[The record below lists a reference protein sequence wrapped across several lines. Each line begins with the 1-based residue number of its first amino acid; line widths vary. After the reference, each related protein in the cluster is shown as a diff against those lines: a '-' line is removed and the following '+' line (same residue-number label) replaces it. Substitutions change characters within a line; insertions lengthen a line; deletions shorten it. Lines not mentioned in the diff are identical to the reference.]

1 MTFRED
7 KVNEIISYKP
17 GWIIRNGNLVFLFFF
32 ILLISI
38 SFFIYYP
45 EVITIPARLMQDSV
59 TKAGIEKNENENFK
73 KSILVHKSLLGKVQA
88 GDSVVIN
95 FENNIA
101 GNLQQ
106 ISGTIAGTLDSTGLK
121 DSIALYINGAG
132 NIGAGEKII
141 SADNL
146 VTVRITTQGQ
156 RLSVYLW
163 KQLKGV
169 LKIKE

>member
-1 MTFRED
+1 MTSRED

-32 ILLISI
+32 ILLISV
-38 SFFIYYP
+38 SFFIHYP
-45 EVITIPARLMQDSV
+45 EVITMPARLMQDTV
-59 TKAGIEKNENENFK
+59 TKAGTEKNENGNLQ
-73 KSILVHKSLLGKVQA
+73 KSILVHKSWLGKVQA
-88 GDSVVIN
+88 GDGVVVN
-95 FENNIA
+95 FENNTA

-106 ISGTIAGTLDSTGLK
+106 FRGTIARTPDSIGLK
-121 DSIALYINGAG
+121 DSVVFYINGAE
-132 NIGAGEKII
+132 NTGAGEKII

-156 RLSVYLW
+156 RLSIYLW
-163 KQLKGV
+163 KELKGF